1 MVLEA
6 PDLLVVPSGR
16 DDMRPSRR
24 GFLAGTAA
32 VALAPRV
39 RASGDVD
46 VAVVGAGAAGLA
58 AARQLRQAGRSFVV
72 LEARG
77 RIGGRAFTDTSLG
90 IPFDAGAQYIHWA
103 ERNPWKR
110 SADELGVP
118 LQEDAWSVPPL
129 VYVNGVRLSEA
140 ERERRRGGFNR
151 IWSALTLGTAADK
164 SFADAVRDAPAEV
177 VAAAGGVTQFSLGED
192 PERVS
197 IADYQELWSGDDYLV
212 PGGYGALVVRHGA
225 DIRVRLETPVT
236 AIRWDGSGVAV
247 DSPHGTLRAGAAI
260 VTVPVGVLKA
270 GGIRFSPELPD
281 RIQGALDGL
290 GMGAYTKIALR
301 LDRARVGH
309 LDGTDYFEVLDGVGA
324 TSFEFWPF
332 GADLVLAVLG
342 GDHGRRL
349 CETGEPA
356 AVDFVAER
364 LAAMLG
370 NRIRDAVRGGRLAGW
385 WTDPHARGSYSV
397 ARPGHLSARTVLRET
412 VAGRIWFAGEATAGG
427 GAMTV
432 GGATLEGERAA
443 REVIRKPAR

>member
-1 MVLEA
+1 
-6 PDLLVVPSGR
+6 
-16 DDMRPSRR
+16 MRPSRR
-24 GFLAGTAA
+24 GFLAGAA
-32 VALAPRV
+32 SLALAPRL
-39 RASGDVD
+39 RAATDID

-72 LEARG
+72 LEARA
-77 RIGGRAFTDTSLG
+77 RIGGRAYTDTSLG
-90 IPFDAGAQYIHWA
+90 APFDAGAQYIHWA

-110 SADELGVP
+110 IADELGVP
-118 LQEDAWSVPPL
+118 LQEDAWSDPPL
-129 VYVNGVRLSEA
+129 VYVNGARLNEA
-140 ERERRRGGFNR
+140 ERARRRGGFNR
-151 IWSALTLGTAADK
+151 IWSALTLGSAADQ

-212 PGGYGALVVRHGA
+212 PSGYGTLVARYGA
-225 DIRVRLETPVT
+225 EIPVRLSTPAT
-236 AIRWDGSGVAV
+236 AIRWHGTGVEIETP
-247 DSPHGTLRAGAAI
+247 SGTLRAGAAI

-281 RIQGALDGL
+281 GVQGALDGL

-301 LDRARVGH
+301 LDRARVGP
-309 LDGTDYFEVLDGVGA
+309 LDATDYFEVLDGGRA

-332 GADLVLAVLG
+332 GRDLAIALLG
-342 GDHGRRL
+342 GDHGRRM
-349 CETGEPA
+349 CEAGEPA
-356 AVDFVAER
+356 AVDFVTER

-370 NRIRDAVRGGRLAGW
+370 GGIRRAVMGGRLAGW
-385 WTDPHARGSYSV
+385 WTDPYARGSYSV
-397 ARPGHLSARTVLRET
+397 ARPGHLAARMALREP
-412 VAGRIWFAGEATAGG
+412 VAERIWFAGEATAGG

-443 REVIRKPAR
+443 REAIRKLAG